1 MMIYKL
7 HSYLLSVIHFIFTWY
22 LPRFFIL
29 KYSVVLMHMFLWFA
43 DVLLGMRVTP
53 IVYLVSVTWM
63 GLRGQ
68 SAPWMASLVP
78 ARRTMLATAVTCV
91 PQGITTSQNAPV
103 SSFLCGLF
111 SLRKLVFV
119 LFLTFTAFFSSLVFW
134 FAWLHWI
141 LCLTFS
147 ACQCETSN
155 GGASDNNCDVETG
168 QCPCQPNFAG
178 KECNQCAH
186 GYFKYP
192 ACTCE
197 QYIFSKLLVYS
208 STQIPCVKRT
218 GSWILRVVTTLL
230 R

>member
-1 MMIYKL
+1 MNGTEGAICSL
-7 HSYLLSVIHFIFTWY
+7 DG
-22 LPRFFIL
+22 LPCPCKENYVGNRCDMCASGYYNFPECTR
-29 KYSVVLMHMFLWFA
+29 KFL
-43 DVLLGMRVTP
+43 
-53 IVYLVSVTWM
+53 
-63 GLRGQ
+63 
-68 SAPWMASLVP
+68 
-78 ARRTMLATAVTCV
+78 
-91 PQGITTSQNAPV
+91 
-103 SSFLCGLF
+103 FLCDF
-111 SLRKLVFV
+111 SSSRKLVFM

-208 STQIPCVKRT
+208 ST
-218 GSWILRVVTTLL
+218 
-230 R
+230 